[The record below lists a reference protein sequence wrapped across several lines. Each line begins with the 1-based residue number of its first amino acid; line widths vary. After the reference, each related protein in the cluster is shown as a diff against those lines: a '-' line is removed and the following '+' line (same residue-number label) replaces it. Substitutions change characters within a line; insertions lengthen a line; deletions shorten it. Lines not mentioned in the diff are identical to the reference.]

1 MLPVQAGVGGESEV
15 CYRFRPELVAN
26 PGVCYWFRPEL
37 VANLGFVT
45 GLGRSWWR
53 IRGFR
58 VFRGFRVGVGGD
70 FRIFRDRVADLA
82 TGAAIIS

>member
-1 MLPVQAGVGGESEV
+1 M
-15 CYRFRPELVAN
+15 AN
-26 PGVCYWFRPEL
+26 P
-37 VANLGFVT
+37 GFVT

-58 VFRGFRVGVGGD
+58 GFRGFLVGVGGD